1 MVRAGKRVDLYSK
14 VKCIKGQRAR
24 AAIVLSQPGGHSMAT
39 SAQGTTVA
47 VARGD
52 QLWSALEATLGHA
65 DVSDMRPHEAS
76 SEDVINVLFSSGTT
90 GTPKAIPWTQITPLR
105 CCPAQ
110 RTLLHVLC
118 SQRLLMRVLVPYTTT
133 LRYA

>member
-14 VKCIKGQRAR
+14 IKSIKGQRAR
-24 AAIVLSQPGGHSMAT
+24 AATVLCQPGEPSMA
-39 SAQGTTVA
+39 SAQDTTVA

-52 QLWSALEATLGHA
+52 QLWSALEATVGHA

-90 GTPKAIPWTQITPLR
+90 GTPKAIPWTHITPLR
-105 CCPAQ
+105 WCPAQ

-118 SQRLLMRVLVPYTTT
+118 SQHLLMRALVPYTTT